1 MKKKIA
7 LLLTAALLVQGG
19 AAALAADYPDT
30 KGHWAESI
38 IDSLTEDG
46 VVQGDGRNF
55 RPDSDVNVDEFL
67 KMILTAMGE
76 EIGPAQGGY
85 WAQPYIDRALEL
97 ELIYSDEF
105 ADGYA
110 RPVTRYEIAM
120 ISTRAID
127 ANEVTGAL
135 RDQIIGKISDYYDIY
150 NYDKEY
156 VLAAYANNLLYGYE
170 DNSFRGYN
178 NTTRAEACVIVSR
191 VMSAGDFE
199 RPSTDNPDVPQD
211 LGDVFYVA
219 SNGNDNN
226 AGTAD
231 APFATMAKAQEAVR
245 ETLKSDGAHENGIT
259 VYLRGGEY
267 DITGSLELAYEDS
280 GTEDCQVTWA
290 SYPGETAR
298 LTGSVALPHDAFEPI
313 DDEMGS
319 KLIERSAADEVLQI
333 DLNELGITNL
343 GRLSRR
349 GYLIAESG
357 VLPQAELYIDGS
369 RQQLSRWPNSEW
381 VGTTG
386 IVRSGARSQ
395 SGVLEGAVFN
405 IDYDRPTKWH
415 NQIDQIYTAG
425 VLGPNY
431 FYGYFPIGE
440 IKPGEI
446 TLREGSVTNYYSK
459 HFIRY
464 ENIFE
469 ETDMPGEYYIDR
481 ETGMLYLYPPEGF
494 GADTDIRL
502 SMLEENMIAGDNVKN
517 VTFKNLQFDTMRAGA
532 IRITNAEN
540 VNIENC
546 TIYGTGTHGVYLRGT
561 NCSVK
566 NSLIHD
572 IGANGIQMG
581 GGDYAQEI
589 DSGNEITNNHIYK
602 AAQIERSYQAGI
614 LLDYQ
619 SVGIKVSHNEIHDMP
634 HTAVI
639 IYGPNHTVE
648 YNNIYD
654 AVKEFHDMDA
664 IYLNVYQYPWE
675 RNVVIR
681 RNYIHDF
688 GQQTFTERQMNVA
701 GVRTDNNGNGL
712 QVLENVFY
720 NIGYQNA
727 NGIRAVCAQG
737 IDNVVKNN
745 IFIDLSGTYDGPHTY
760 NPSARWDI
768 TSSTVKPIYDQW
780 LIYSPVY
787 SQKNPEVATFFDHH
801 FQAYEKNNIFK
812 DNVIV
817 NIAFP
822 LGTSNYQTTGQGFMA
837 SDQLVDASG
846 NIVTQED
853 PGFVDYAG
861 ENFTLKP
868 DSRVYSEIENFPEID
883 FENMGTLADTPVG
896 VTQ

>member
-1 MKKKIA
+1 MKRKIA
-7 LLLTAALLVQGG
+7 LVLALTAAVRLGTF
-19 AAALAADYPDT
+19 AAAAEYSDT
-30 KGHWAESI
+30 SGHWAEGI
-38 IDSLTEDG
+38 IDQLTEEG
-46 VVQGDGRNF
+46 IVEGNGQSF
-55 RPDSDVNVDEFL
+55 RPDSYVNVDEFL
-67 KMILTAMGE
+67 KMILMAMNVEVGE
-76 EIGPAQGGY
+76 STSSY
-85 WAQPYIDRALEL
+85 WAEPYIEKALEL

-105 ADGYA
+105 DSYS
-110 RPVTRYEIAM
+110 RPVTRNEIAM
-120 ISTRAID
+120 ISTRAIGAD
-127 ANEVTGAL
+127 NVTGAS
-135 RDQIIGKISDYYDIY
+135 RDSIIAKISDYYDIY
-150 NYDKEY
+150 NEDKEY
-156 VLAAYANNLLYGYE
+156 VLAAYENQLLYGYE
-170 DNSFRGYN
+170 DNSFRGWSS
-178 NTTRAEACVIVSR
+178 TTRAEACVIVSR
-191 VMSAGDFE
+191 VISAGDFV
-199 RPSTDNPDVPQD
+199 RPD
-211 LGDVFYVA
+211 LDTPLNYGDVFYVA
-219 SNGNDNN
+219 SNGDDNN
-226 AGTAD
+226 SGTED
-231 APFATMAKAQEAVR
+231 APFKTIEKARDTVR
-245 ETLKSDGAHENGIT
+245 EVIASGEYPESGIT

-267 DITGSLELAYEDS
+267 QISNTFELGPTDS
-280 GTEDCQVTWA
+280 GTEEAPVTYM

-298 LTGSVALPHDAFEPI
+298 LTGSVSLPYDAFEPI

-333 DLNELGITNL
+333 DLNEQGITDL

-349 GYLIAESG
+349 GYLIAEEG

-369 RQQLSRWPNSEW
+369 RQQLSRWPNTEW

-405 IDYDRPTKWH
+405 IDYDRPTRWH
-415 NQIDQIYTAG
+415 TQIDQIYTAG

-446 TLREGSVTNYYSK
+446 TLREGSVTDYYSK

-464 ENIFE
+464 ENVFE
-469 ETDMPGEYYIDR
+469 ETDTPGEYYIDR

-494 GADTDIRL
+494 GEDTDIRL
-502 SMLEENMIAGDNVKN
+502 SMLSENMISGSGVKN
-517 VTFKNLQFDTMRAGA
+517 VTLKNLQIDTMRAGA
-532 IRITNAEN
+532 VRVTSAEN
-540 VNIENC
+540 FRIENC
-546 TIYGTGTHGVYLRGT
+546 EVYGTGTNGIYIIGT
-561 NCSVK
+561 NCAVM
-566 NSLIHD
+566 NSIVHD
-572 IGANGIQMG
+572 TGSNGILMG
-581 GGDYAQEI
+581 GGDYANEI

-614 LLDYQ
+614 LLNYQ

-634 HTAVI
+634 HTAMI

-675 RNVVIR
+675 RNVVVR

-688 GQQTFTERQMNVA
+688 GQQMFTERQMNVA
-701 GVRTDNNGNGL
+701 GIRTDNNGNGL
-712 QVLENVFY
+712 QVMENVFY
-720 NIGYQNA
+720 NIGYENA
-727 NGIRAVCAQG
+727 NGIRGVCAQG
-737 IDNVVKNN
+737 IDNVVRNN
-745 IFIDLSGTYDGPHTY
+745 IFIDMPGTYDGPHTY
-760 NPSARWDI
+760 NPSARWDT
-768 TSSTVKPIYDQW
+768 TSDTVKPIYDQW

-787 SQKNPEVATFFDHH
+787 SVRNPEVATFFDHH

-822 LGTSNYQTTGQGFMA
+822 LGTSNYSVTSQGYMA
-837 SDQLVDASG
+837 SDQLVDATG
-846 NIVTQED
+846 NIVTKDD

-861 ENFTLKP
+861 GNFTLKP
-868 DSRVYSEIENFPEID
+868 DSEVYSKIENFPEID